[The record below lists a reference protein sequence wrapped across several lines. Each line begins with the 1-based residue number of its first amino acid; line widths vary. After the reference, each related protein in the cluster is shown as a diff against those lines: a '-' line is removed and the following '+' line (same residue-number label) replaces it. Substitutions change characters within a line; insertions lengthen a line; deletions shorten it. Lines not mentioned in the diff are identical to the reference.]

1 MDTDEEVGNVD
12 PGDSAGISFGLGVS
26 LNERASMSLSYS
38 HKHVLK
44 SKINDI
50 KIDGSQL
57 DIGQLIIG
65 YSFRYSPSTNVSL
78 SLAVGVTDDAQDTRL
93 NFRLPVTF

>member
-1 MDTDEEVGNVD
+1 M
-12 PGDSAGISFGLGVS
+12 
-26 LNERASMSLSYS
+26 
-38 HKHVLK
+38 
-44 SKINDI
+44 

-65 YSFRYSPSTNVSL
+65 YSFRYSLKTNISL
-78 SLAVGVTDDAQDTRL
+78 SLAIGVTDDAQDTRL